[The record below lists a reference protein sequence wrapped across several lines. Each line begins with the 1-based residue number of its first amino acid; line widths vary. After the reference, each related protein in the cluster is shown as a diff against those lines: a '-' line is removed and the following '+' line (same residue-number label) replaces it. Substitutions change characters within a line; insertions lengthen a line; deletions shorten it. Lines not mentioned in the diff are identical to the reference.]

1 MKVAR
6 DLLFIVAGGN
16 SNPLAL
22 NDVSRANAYKTT
34 TYIVTKSVL
43 KCNWLLL
50 LKPLVTLS
58 NSHFDIYVDHLIV
71 LIVSPVTSD
80 LHCGPVSPHTPFM
93 ENTNST
99 PTPTLQNGKS
109 ILQGFQKKY
118 NNPDLILLHEKF
130 LQFVW
135 LRAVAFQLYLKYLH
149 VIITNLLQVS
159 N

>member
-6 DLLFIVAGGN
+6 DLSFIVAGEN

-22 NDVSRANAYKTT
+22 NDVSPANAYKIT
-34 TYIVTKSVL
+34 TYIVTSVL

-58 NSHFDIYVDHLIV
+58 NSHFDIYVDDLIIV

-109 ILQGFQKKY
+109 ILQGFQK
-118 NNPDLILLHEKF
+118 NITIL
-130 LQFVW
+130 
-135 LRAVAFQLYLKYLH
+135 
-149 VIITNLLQVS
+149 T
-159 N
+159 

>member
-1 MKVAR
+1 MSLHKSGISQDCKLPGKYATSR
-6 DLLFIVAGGN
+6 RGIKQLGISFGSIVLPLSYESSQGLVVHSSQGKP
-16 SNPLAL
+16 NPLAL
-22 NDVSRANAYKTT
+22 NDMSPANAYKTT

-93 ENTNST
+93 ETQILHQPNTA
-99 PTPTLQNGKS
+99 
-109 ILQGFQKKY
+109 
-118 NNPDLILLHEKF
+118 E
-130 LQFVW
+130 W
-135 LRAVAFQLYLKYLH
+135 
-149 VIITNLLQVS
+149 
-159 N
+159 